1 MQKSVKNFDL
11 STADLELERPRA
23 TLAEVAADKLRE
35 FILLEKLPPGAA
47 ISEREVAA
55 LLGISR
61 TPLRGALAILEQDGL
76 VEYSITR
83 RPHVANPSLEEIAQY
98 LVVMGALEALGGE
111 LACTHATD
119 ADIARIT
126 ALDAKMQDGSG
137 QLDPLEFFS
146 SDMEMH
152 ERIVQ
157 ASGNAALIETHKRYN
172 ARLWRARFIS
182 SRRSEG
188 RDQTLAEH
196 AAIIAALSARD
207 PEKTARAMRRHLLS
221 AITNIQTALAERDA
235 EKE

>member
-1 MQKSVKNFDL
+1 M
-11 STADLELERPRA
+11 
-23 TLAEVAADKLRE
+23 
-35 FILLEKLPPGAA
+35 
-47 ISEREVAA
+47 
-55 LLGISR
+55 
-61 TPLRGALAILEQDGL
+61 RGALAILEQDGL

-111 LACTHATD
+111 LACTHASD

-207 PEKTARAMRRHLLS
+207 PQKTALAMRRHLLS